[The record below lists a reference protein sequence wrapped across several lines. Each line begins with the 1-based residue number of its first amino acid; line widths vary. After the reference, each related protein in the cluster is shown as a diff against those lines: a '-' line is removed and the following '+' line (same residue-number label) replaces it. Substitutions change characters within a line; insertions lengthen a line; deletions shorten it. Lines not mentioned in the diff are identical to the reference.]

1 MTAII
6 LAGGFGTRL
15 SSVISNVPKSM
26 APINDIPFLSYIL
39 NQLSNSGFKRVILA
53 VGYLK
58 ESVISFFGH
67 NFKHLELVYSIEEEP
82 LGTGGAIIKALSQ
95 VKDEYFF
102 VLNGDTFFDI
112 RFLEMAQIPLTDII
126 IASKFVNNVSR
137 YGKLIVNENNIVK
150 EFKEKGSN
158 SDGLINGGIYFIRKS
173 FIQSFTFP
181 TKFSWEKDFLERFVL
196 NNFFKV
202 LKFDGYF
209 IDIGIPEDYLTAQKV
224 LVYE

>member
-39 NQLSNSGFKRVILA
+39 NQLSNSGFKKVILA

-58 ESVISFFGH
+58 ESIISFFGH

-126 IASKFVNNVSR
+126 IASKFVNDVSR

-158 SDGLINGGIYFIRKS
+158 SDGLINGGIYYVRKS
-173 FIQSFTFP
+173 FIQSFTFA
-181 TKFSWEKDFLERFVL
+181 KRFSWEKDFLERFVL
-196 NNFFKV
+196 NNFFRV
-202 LKFDGYF
+202 LKFEGYF